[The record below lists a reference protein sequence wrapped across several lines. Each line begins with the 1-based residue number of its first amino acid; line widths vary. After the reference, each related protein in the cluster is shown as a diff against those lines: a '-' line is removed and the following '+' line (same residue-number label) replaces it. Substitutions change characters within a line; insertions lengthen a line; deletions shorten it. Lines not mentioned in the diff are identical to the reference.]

1 MTQYQG
7 KHTDVLAD
15 KNDLF
20 IQTYQIIKGMH
31 VYTSH
36 PILIF
41 GGLNLPY
48 IFTRNTNRPSN
59 TSKLEKFSN
68 DHYIKLKI

>member
-1 MTQYQG
+1 MVLSDGFLISVNIHPRSMTQYQG
-7 KHTDVLAD
+7 KNTNVLKD
-15 KNDLF
+15 KNDLI

-48 IFTRNTNRPSN
+48 IFTR
-59 TSKLEKFSN
+59 KYK
-68 DHYIKLKI
+68 

>member
-41 GGLNLPY
+41 GGLNLPF
-48 IFTRNTNRPSN
+48 IFTR
-59 TSKLEKFSN
+59 KYK
-68 DHYIKLKI
+68 